1 MYPEL
6 ERILIDR
13 EQIAQRVAELGRE
26 IAEDFAQRLNAE
38 GEDPDSADRVVI
50 VPIMA
55 GAMVFTADLIRHL
68 QLKLR
73 LELLAVSSYP
83 GSATRSKGAQL
94 ASELRSDLTGKHV
107 LIVDDILDS
116 GQTLRLVRDLLHER
130 GAASIRA
137 AVLLDKQGVDRV
149 APPEGHEFAEHVGFE
164 IPDAFVVGYG
174 LDYDGFYRN
183 LPDIGVL
190 RPQGE
195 QV

>member
-1 MYPEL
+1 MFPQL

-13 EQIAQRVAELGRE
+13 SKIAERVAQMGAE
-26 IAEDFAQRLNAE
+26 IGEDFAQRLDAE
-38 GEDPDSADRVVI
+38 GVDGRIEDRVVI

-55 GAMVFTADLIRHL
+55 GAMVFTADLIRHIP
-68 QLKLR
+68 LKLR
-73 LELLAVSSYP
+73 LEMLAVSSYP
-83 GSATRSKGAQL
+83 GTATRSKGATL
-94 ASELRSDLTGKHV
+94 ASELKSDLTGKHV

-116 GQTLRLVRDLLHER
+116 GRTLRLVRDLLDER

-149 APPEGHEFAEHVGFE
+149 PPPDGHVFAEYKGFE

-174 LDYDGFYRN
+174 LDYDGCYRN

-190 RPQGE
+190 RT
-195 QV
+195 